1 MKYFHI
7 LTRENGRRRAVLDL
21 SRVKLYNKRLMPE
34 VFVFV
39 PSYNHAPFVER
50 CLQSIIKQTLA
61 PKKLFVIDDGSK
73 DNSARVIEKALKDCP
88 FPAELIAREN
98 RGLCATLNEGFSHC
112 DAEFFAYLGSDDLW
126 LPEFT
131 AARAELLTERQAAA
145 LAYGHAFFIDLRDE
159 ITDSSADH
167 EDTWA
172 DYPDGDALPMLLQG
186 LAPISSTVFYRS
198 ALLAKTGWNE
208 DARLEDYEMYLKL
221 AALGEFAF
229 DRKVLSAW
237 RHHDYNTSRDMHLML
252 DEVVAAQ
259 KRNFPL
265 FGMSEAELNEFQAK
279 TKFIYAKTLLQHGE
293 KKAAIRLARECWR
306 GAKSKAE
313 LAKFLVRL
321 GVPMSVVATK
331 RKFKHGNNRRIYGKI
346 TV

>member
-1 MKYFHI
+1 
-7 LTRENGRRRAVLDL
+7 
-21 SRVKLYNKRLMPE
+21 MPE

-39 PSYNHAPFVER
+39 PSYNHAPFIER

-61 PKKLFVIDDGSK
+61 PKKLLVIDDGSK
-73 DNSARVIEKALKDCP
+73 DDSPRVIEKVLKDCP

-126 LPEFT
+126 LPELLD
-131 AARAELLTERQAAA
+131 ARAELLTKRKNAA
-145 LAYGHAFFIDLRDE
+145 LAYGHAFFIDPRDE

-172 DYPDGDALPMLLQG
+172 NYPDGDPLPMLLQG

-198 ALLAKTGWNE
+198 EILGKTRWNE

-237 RHHDYNTSRDMHLML
+237 RQHDYNTSRDMRLML

-259 KRNFPL
+259 KRNFAPL
-265 FGMSEAELNEFQAK
+265 GMSEAQLSDAQTK
-279 TKFIYAKTLLQHGE
+279 TKFVYAKVLLQNGE
-293 KKAAIRLARECWR
+293 KKAALRLARESWR

-313 LAKFLVRL
+313 VAKFLIRL
-321 GVPMSVVATK
+321 GVPMFVIETK
-331 RKFKHGNNRRIYGKI
+331 RKFKHENAARLYGKLKI
-346 TV
+346 D